1 MGLVTKLQTNTVIQ
15 PSISFILKS
24 AVLPIKSNRRRTLK
38 ALNGKVKLEGHLQPG
53 RGQQKQN
60 RRRSGLK

>member
-24 AVLPIKSNRRRTLK
+24 AVLPIESNQWRTLK
-38 ALNGKVKLEGHLQPG
+38 SFKWQSEIGRTPPTGKGATETE
-53 RGQQKQN
+53 
-60 RRRSGLK
+60 SAA